1 MPLNK
6 QSINYLKYMSR
17 IKFFILV
24 FVALSLQGCVR
35 VKADY
40 IISLSARIENDLQQS
55 VEVYFQSRGA
65 TPDRIV
71 EESVILLPGENV
83 VIASAEAWSTKKV
96 DFEESPDS
104 FYWLSTDLVS
114 EMPFYMKFIYE
125 DGTVYEFFQHVEQED
140 NPLHLSSYTL
150 NDDMGTFYYYID

>member
-6 QSINYLKYMSR
+6 QSINYLKFMNR
-17 IKFFILV
+17 IKILILLT
-24 FVALSLQGCVR
+24 VALFLQGCVR
-35 VKADY
+35 VNADY
-40 IISLSARIENDLQQS
+40 IISLSARIENDLQQR

-71 EESVILLPGENV
+71 EESVILLPGEDV
-83 VIASAEAWSTKKV
+83 EIASAEAWSTKKV

-104 FYWLSTDLVS
+104 FYWLSTMLLS
-114 EMPFYMKFIYE
+114 QMPFYMKFTYE

-150 NDDMGTFYYYID
+150 NDDMSIFYYYID